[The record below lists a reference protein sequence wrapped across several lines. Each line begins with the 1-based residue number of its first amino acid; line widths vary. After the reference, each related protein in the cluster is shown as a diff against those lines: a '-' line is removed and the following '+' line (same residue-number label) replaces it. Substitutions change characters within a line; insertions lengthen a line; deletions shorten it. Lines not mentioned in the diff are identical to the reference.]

1 MTQENY
7 KGFDL
12 FNFIED
18 VALRNRN
25 RAVVL
30 ANMAEDNMQGDK
42 LSHKGMSMI
51 LGYFQLVPEEDR
63 AYVKAGFVK
72 QMAERG
78 YGIS

>member
-18 VALRNRN
+18 AALRNRN
-25 RAVVL
+25 RGVVL

-63 AYVKAGFVK
+63 AHVKAGFVK

>member
-1 MTQENY
+1 MQESY
-7 KGFDL
+7 RGFDL

-18 VALRNRN
+18 EALRNRN

-30 ANMAEDNMQGDK
+30 ANMAEDNMQANK
-42 LSHKGMSMI
+42 VSHKGMAMI
-51 LGYFQLVPEEDR
+51 LGYFELIPEGER
-63 AYVKAGFVK
+63 NQVKMGFVK